1 LSEIDERK
9 AAGWSALAGLAH
21 IAVVSA
27 GQLYYPY
34 LYDALIAVA
43 YGLML
48 PAIAVLHA
56 RHGRMRESGTIL
68 ATIAGTATVAVGL
81 GAALNVD
88 LRPAALLVLG
98 IWWWTIGKL
107 WAETGILPRGF
118 GLLTAALGALAIA
131 ATFLE
136 AGRLGMEIKLGAP
149 EIAVWPVAGAALGLW
164 LLALA
169 ATLMRRMTDV
179 PSG

>member
-1 LSEIDERK
+1 M
-9 AAGWSALAGLAH
+9 
-21 IAVVSA
+21 
-27 GQLYYPY
+27 
-34 LYDALIAVA
+34 LIAVA

-48 PAIAVLHA
+48 PAIAVLHP

-81 GAALNVD
+81 GASVNVD

-98 IWWWTIGKL
+98 LWWWTIGKM
-107 WAETGILPRGF
+107 WAETGILPRPF
-118 GLLTAALGALAIA
+118 GLVTAALGALALVSA
-131 ATFLE
+131 PLE
-136 AGRLGMEIKLGAP
+136 VGRLGMEIKLGAP

-169 ATLMRRMTDV
+169 GALIRPTTDV
-179 PSG
+179 PSR